1 MSLGHVVIPWELSMY
16 VNATTL
22 DKHTA
27 AEENDPPKKTQKKNE
42 H

>member
-22 DKHTA
+22 DKYTA
-27 AEENDPPKKTQKKNE
+27 AVSA
-42 H
+42 